1 MSKHTKGPWEVVR
14 TDAGIIVRTESEKKT
29 RAGASRYAAIGGF
42 DRSDPEQ
49 LAEALANA
57 RLIAAA
63 PELLE
68 ALEALVNDFGRDGYG
83 GELEDGE
90 CRVIDMARN
99 AIAKAI
105 GEKP

>member
-1 MSKHTKGPWEVVR
+1 MSKHTKGLWEVVR
-14 TDAGIIVRTESEKKT
+14 TDAGIIVRTESAKKT

-57 RLIAAA
+57 HLIAAA

-68 ALEALVNDFGRDGYG
+68 ALQTLDSLWCEHESSAVDFTHAADQ
-83 GELEDGE
+83 
-90 CRVIDMARN
+90 ARA
-99 AIAKAI
+99 AIAKAK
-105 GEKP
+105 GGAT

>member
-1 MSKHTKGPWEVVR
+1 MSKHTKGPWTRVR
-14 TDAGIIVRTESEKKT
+14 HSWDDSSV
-29 RAGASRYAAIGGF
+29 YAANGSRVAICRI
-42 DRSDPEQ
+42 DEEDVTEETQ
-49 LAEALANA
+49 DACVAVNEANA

-105 GEKP
+105 GERP